1 MLTLVSMAKIWVG
14 AFWGEVL
21 PARPTG
27 DVGILRHHRSMAAAT
42 MMLVALTVTIAV
54 MAGPL
59 YEFATEAAIQMLD
72 VATYVS
78 AVRGS

>member
-1 MLTLVSMAKIWVG
+1 
-14 AFWGEVL
+14 
-21 PARPTG
+21 
-27 DVGILRHHRSMAAAT
+27 
-42 MMLVALTVTIAV
+42 
-54 MAGPL
+54 L